1 MWVCV
6 YLAYFITLVLILI
19 PNLFHTHVHLLRLQL
34 RTADAPDCQTTACCA
49 TAQAFGGFM
58 VRHRARFGWQH
69 LSCDNRQ
76 FACESACDCHAA
88 VLLISLHSAQTK
100 NAFLCVDRCVSGR
113 YAASNWLG
121 VSNGHPEPGSM
132 DALRHAVLL
141 AVPTFHGNRVD
152 VSR

>member
-1 MWVCV
+1 
-6 YLAYFITLVLILI
+6 
-19 PNLFHTHVHLLRLQL
+19 
-34 RTADAPDCQTTACCA
+34 
-49 TAQAFGGFM
+49 M
-58 VRHRARFGWQH
+58 VRYRTGGYWLH
-69 LSCDNRQ
+69 LS
-76 FACESACDCHAA
+76 FARGQCVCESARASYA
-88 VLLISLHSAQTK
+88 VVLLVPLHSAQTK

>member
-1 MWVCV
+1 GDRYTEAIGRPSFRCS
-6 YLAYFITLVLILI
+6 A
-19 PNLFHTHVHLLRLQL
+19 
-34 RTADAPDCQTTACCA
+34 APASQAPA
-49 TAQAFGGFM
+49 RRPAAEAFGGFM
-58 VRHRARFGWQH
+58 DRARARFAWH
-69 LSCDNRQ
+69 YLPCHSRQ
-76 FACESACDCHAA
+76 SAGESACDCHGAL
-88 VLLISLHSAQTK
+88 LLISLHSAQTK
-100 NAFLCVDRCVSGR
+100 NAFVCVDRCVSGR